1 MYSFHEVRQSPINP
15 EGRLP
20 VKTITRATR
29 LLALLCIISASSLQ
43 ASASSLQA
51 QTRPDAGSILR
62 DQKPVQEQQR
72 QLPIPEEKKRGPSKA
87 DDGLRVNVKGFTFSG
102 YEGIATEAQL
112 RETVASAIGSTLSF
126 RELQLLADNITA
138 LFKEKGFYQ
147 ANAYLPS
154 QDITPGIIHIAVMQ
168 VKSDGRIGIKR
179 DKGVRI
185 NDNFLLKIAR
195 PAVKNAQ
202 PVNEHQLERSLLLM
216 NDLPGVSAKASL
228 VPGTES
234 GTSGV
239 EIDVSEGPLF
249 SGAVW
254 SDNQGSYYTGSWRGN
269 ATLSINDPLHNGD
282 QITLLLTESSGL
294 VQGRIGYSVPLP
306 FNGIRANLAYTG
318 MRYEL
323 GGQLASLQYK
333 GLGNSIDAGLSYPLL
348 RSRTSNI
355 TTSLSYCYRAL
366 SDSNF
371 DIDISD
377 KQLNNATFSVSGDRY
392 DRLFGGGYT
401 TYNLGITT
409 GALHESIADITLT
422 GTEGAY
428 TRFNFGLARMQRLSE
443 QLNINISGTAQA
455 ATSNLNSSDK
465 MTLGGPGS
473 VRAYPVGEASG
484 DEGQLFSADLR
495 YTLPF
500 SATWCSFQL
509 GAFYDAGH
517 ITLNHK
523 RYIDDVFNA
532 TGRNNYWLQGAGIG
546 LNCSFA
552 GRGSLRAS
560 WAYVIGENPGQD
572 EFGKNSDGRSD
583 SNRVWL
589 LAMLSF

>member
-1 MYSFHEVRQSPINP
+1 MYSFYEVRQSSINR

-20 VKTITRATR
+20 VKTITRATG

-43 ASASSLQA
+43 AQI
-51 QTRPDAGSILR
+51 RPDAGSILR
-62 DQKPVQEQQR
+62 DQKPVQEKQR
-72 QLPIPEEKKRGPSKA
+72 QLPLPEEKKRVPSKA
-87 DDGLRVNVKGFTFSG
+87 DDGLRVEVKGFTFSG
-102 YEGIATEAQL
+102 YEGVTTEAQL
-112 RETVASAIGSTLSF
+112 RETVASAIGKSLSF
-126 RELQLLADNITA
+126 KELQLLADNITA

-147 ANAYLPS
+147 ASAYLPS
-154 QDITPGIIHIAVMQ
+154 QDITSGIIHIAVVQ
-168 VKSDGRIGIKR
+168 VKSDGRIGVKR
-179 DKGVRI
+179 DKSVRI
-185 NDNFLLKIAR
+185 DDNLLIKIGR

-216 NDLPGVSAKASL
+216 NDLPGITAKASL

-239 EIDVSEGPLF
+239 EIAVTEGPLF

-294 VQGRIGYSVPLP
+294 VQGRIGYSIPLP

-318 MRYEL
+318 LRYEL
-323 GGQLASLQYK
+323 GGELASLQYK

-366 SDSNF
+366 TDSNF
-371 DIDISD
+371 DIDNSD
-377 KQLNNATFSVSGDRY
+377 KQLSNATFSVSGDRY
-392 DRLFGGGYT
+392 DQLFDGGYT

-409 GALHESIADITLT
+409 GTLHESIADISLT
-422 GTEGAY
+422 GTEGSY
-428 TRFNFGLARMQRLSE
+428 SRFNVGLARMQRLSGH
-443 QLNINISGTAQA
+443 LNINISGTAQV
-455 ATSNLNSSDK
+455 ATSNLNSSEK

-495 YTLPF
+495 YTLPL
-500 SATWCSFQL
+500 SSTRDSFQL

-517 ITLNHK
+517 IILNHK
-523 RYIDDVFNA
+523 RYINDVFNA
-532 TGRNNYWLQGAGIG
+532 TGSNNYWLQGAGIG

-560 WAYVIGENPGQD
+560 WAYVIGNNPGQD
-572 EFGKNSDGRSD
+572 DFGKNSDGRSD
-583 SNRVWL
+583 NNRVWL
-589 LAMLSF
+589 QAMLSF

>member
-455 ATSNLNSSDK
+455 
-465 MTLGGPGS
+465 G
-473 VRAYPVGEASG
+473 
-484 DEGQLFSADLR
+484 
-495 YTLPF
+495 
-500 SATWCSFQL
+500 
-509 GAFYDAGH
+509 
-517 ITLNHK
+517 
-523 RYIDDVFNA
+523 
-532 TGRNNYWLQGAGIG
+532 
-546 LNCSFA
+546 
-552 GRGSLRAS
+552 
-560 WAYVIGENPGQD
+560 
-572 EFGKNSDGRSD
+572 
-583 SNRVWL
+583 
-589 LAMLSF
+589 

>member
-1 MYSFHEVRQSPINP
+1 MYSFYEVRQSSINR

-20 VKTITRATR
+20 VKTITRATG

-43 ASASSLQA
+43 AQI
-51 QTRPDAGSILR
+51 RPDAGSILR

-72 QLPIPEEKKRGPSKA
+72 QLPLPEEKKRVPSKA
-87 DDGLRVNVKGFTFSG
+87 DDGLRVEVKGFTFSG
-102 YEGIATEAQL
+102 YEGVTTEAQL
-112 RETVASAIGSTLSF
+112 RETVASAIGKSLSF
-126 RELQLLADNITA
+126 KELQLLADNITA

-147 ANAYLPS
+147 ASAYLPS
-154 QDITPGIIHIAVMQ
+154 QDITSGIIHIAVVQ
-168 VKSDGRIGIKR
+168 VKSDGRIGVKR
-179 DKGVRI
+179 DKSVRI
-185 NDNFLLKIAR
+185 DDNLLIKIGR

-216 NDLPGVSAKASL
+216 NDLPGITAKASL

-239 EIDVSEGPLF
+239 EIAVTEGPLF

-294 VQGRIGYSVPLP
+294 VQGRIGYSIPLP

-318 MRYEL
+318 LRYEL
-323 GGQLASLQYK
+323 GGELASLQYK

-366 SDSNF
+366 TDSNF
-371 DIDISD
+371 DIDNSD
-377 KQLNNATFSVSGDRY
+377 KQLSNATFSVSGDRY
-392 DRLFGGGYT
+392 DQLFDGGYT

-409 GALHESIADITLT
+409 GTLHESIADISLT
-422 GTEGAY
+422 GTEGSY
-428 TRFNFGLARMQRLSE
+428 SRFNVGLARMQRLSGH
-443 QLNINISGTAQA
+443 LNINISGTAQV
-455 ATSNLNSSDK
+455 ATSNLNSSEK

-495 YTLPF
+495 YTLPL
-500 SATWCSFQL
+500 SSTRDSFQL

-517 ITLNHK
+517 IILNHK
-523 RYIDDVFNA
+523 RYINDVFNA
-532 TGRNNYWLQGAGIG
+532 TGSNNYWLQGAGIG

-560 WAYVIGENPGQD
+560 WAYVIGNNPGQD
-572 EFGKNSDGRSD
+572 DFGKNSDGRSD
-583 SNRVWL
+583 NNRVWL
-589 LAMLSF
+589 QAMLSF

>member
-1 MYSFHEVRQSPINP
+1 MYSFYEVRQSPINR

-20 VKTITRATR
+20 VKTITRATG
-29 LLALLCIISASSLQ
+29 LLALLCII
-43 ASASSLQA
+43 SASSLQA

-72 QLPIPEEKKRGPSKA
+72 QLPLPEEKKREPSKA
-87 DDGLRVNVKGFTFSG
+87 DDGLRVEVKGFSFSG
-102 YEGIATEAQL
+102 YEGVTTEAQL
-112 RETVASAIGSTLSF
+112 RETVASAIGKSLSF
-126 RELQLLADNITA
+126 KELQLLADNITA

-147 ANAYLPS
+147 ASAYLPS
-154 QDITPGIIHIAVMQ
+154 QDITSGIIHIAVVQ
-168 VKSDGRIGIKR
+168 VKSDGRIGVKR
-179 DKGVRI
+179 DKSVRI
-185 NDNFLLKIAR
+185 DDNLLIKIGR

-216 NDLPGVSAKASL
+216 NDLPGITAKASL

-239 EIDVSEGPLF
+239 EIAVTEGPLF

-294 VQGRIGYSVPLP
+294 VQGRIGYSIPLP

-318 MRYEL
+318 LRYEL
-323 GGQLASLQYK
+323 GGELASLQYK

-366 SDSNF
+366 TDSNF
-371 DIDISD
+371 DIDNSD

-392 DRLFGGGYT
+392 DRLFDGGYT

-409 GALHESIADITLT
+409 GTLHESIADIGLT
-422 GTEGAY
+422 GTEGGY
-428 TRFNFGLARMQRLSE
+428 TRFNFGLARMQRLSGH
-443 QLNINISGTAQA
+443 LNINISGTAQV
-455 ATSNLNSSDK
+455 ATSNLNSSEK

-495 YTLPF
+495 YTLPL
-500 SATWCSFQL
+500 SGTRDSFQL

-560 WAYVIGENPGQD
+560 WAYVIGNNPGQD
-572 EFGKNSDGRSD
+572 NFGKNSDGRSD

-589 LAMLSF
+589 QAMLSF

>member
-29 LLALLCIISASSLQ
+29 LLALLCII
-43 ASASSLQA
+43 SASSLQA

>member
-1 MYSFHEVRQSPINP
+1 MYSFYEVRQSPVNRN
-15 EGRLP
+15 GRLT
-20 VKTITRATR
+20 VKTIARATGP
-29 LLALLCIISASSLQ
+29 LALFCIISASSLQ
-43 ASASSLQA
+43 AQII
-51 QTRPDAGSILR
+51 PDAGSILR

-72 QLPIPEEKKRGPSKA
+72 QLPLPEEQKRVPAKA
-87 DDGLRVNVKGFTFSG
+87 DDGLRVEVKGFTFSG
-102 YEGIATEAQL
+102 YEGVATEAQL
-112 RETVASAIGSTLSF
+112 RETVASAIGKTLSF
-126 RELQLLADNITA
+126 RELQLLADSITA

-147 ANAYLPS
+147 ANAYIPS
-154 QDITPGIIHIAVMQ
+154 QDITPGIIHIAVIQ
-168 VKSDGRIGIKR
+168 VKSDGRIGVVR
-179 DKGVRI
+179 DKSVRI
-185 NDNFLLKIAR
+185 NNNILVKIGR
-195 PAVKNAQ
+195 PAVNNAQ

-216 NDLPGVSAKASL
+216 NDLPGITAKASL

-239 EIDVSEGPLF
+239 EIAVTEGPLF
-249 SGAVW
+249 SGAAW

-269 ATLSINDPLHNGD
+269 ASLSINDPLHNGD
-282 QITLLLTESSGL
+282 QISLLLTESSGL
-294 VQGRIGYSVPLP
+294 VQGRIAYSASLP

-333 GLGNSIDAGLSYPLL
+333 GVGNSIDAGLSYPLL

-366 SDSNF
+366 TDSNF
-371 DIDISD
+371 DIDTSG

-401 TYNLGITT
+401 TFNLGVTK
-409 GALHESIADITLT
+409 GALHESIADISLI
-422 GTEGAY
+422 GTEGSY
-428 TRFNFGLARMQRLSE
+428 TRFNVGLARLQRLSG
-443 QLNINISGTAQA
+443 QLNMNISGTAQV
-455 ATSNLNSSDK
+455 ATSNLNSSEK

-473 VRAYPVGEASG
+473 VRAYPVGEAAG

-495 YTLPF
+495 YTIPF

-517 ITLNHK
+517 ITLNHD

-532 TGRNNYWLQGAGIG
+532 SGRNNYWLQGAGIG
-546 LNCSFA
+546 LDCSFA

-560 WAYVIGENPGQD
+560 WASVIGDNPGQD
-572 EFGKNSDGRSD
+572 DFGNNADGRSNR
-583 SNRVWL
+583 SRVWL
-589 LAMLSF
+589 QAMLSF